1 MSLSEH
7 FALFARPDREHCSS
21 MGSAK
26 VVEMPERQLV
36 GALERAV
43 ESLSAEVEGTLRLA
57 ESERDPRALAD
68 EAQAELR
75 GGLAAARTGGRM
87 AFGVGERPE
96 RSVMAH
102 LRSVEYPVDTE
113 DLVLA
118 AEDGEAPPE
127 VINLLKSL
135 PRERYD
141 SEEMVLRDLSE
152 AARRFARGGHAE
164 QPFGSIDRRNL
175 GRDAVEDNI
184 DGNVRHP

>member
-1 MSLSEH
+1 
-7 FALFARPDREHCSS
+7 

-36 GALERAV
+36 GALER
-43 ESLSAEVEGTLRLA
+43 EVERLSSEVDAALQQA
-57 ESERDPRALAD
+57 EAGRAPGALVDEALA
-68 EAQAELR
+68 ALGR
-75 GGLAAARTGGRM
+75 AAGTTRTGGEM

-96 RSVMAH
+96 RSVEPH
-102 LRSVEYPVDTE
+102 LRSVDYPVDRE
-113 DLVLA
+113 ELVAA

-184 DGNVRHP
+184 DGNPKHP